1 MIFFPILFAF
11 MEIVLHIS
19 VFKTFDLSLLYVLL
33 FSAAYGLLAFAL
45 TSFRNRIVNKII
57 IGILTAAITAY
68 FGLQTV
74 YYNIFKVYVSVYSI
88 SQNAGDA
95 TEFWKEALHGIIASI
110 PQLIFLII
118 IPIVAVIVM
127 TKLGFIGVGL
137 TEDDSI
143 GSRSGKNGTSGKS
156 SIKDRITDQS
166 EKSSGKSSITGQSE
180 KSSDKN
186 SVADQSTEKNI
197 LSDAVEKTDTNS
209 AKVEKT
215 DLNSVNYDAGSINSN
230 IVNNTASDS
239 NPNANTADQVTVSET
254 QLPDESAIPEFVIK
268 APARSAYSTNTEI
281 INKTGIAVITRTSV
295 ILASFLLYIITVF
308 SLRLSGTS
316 ANSPYDLYSNYFIL
330 DLGVQKLGIITSAGL
345 DLKNTLSGSDAE
357 LDALANSGINGQN
370 MSGLIPS
377 TVISP
382 TPAAV
387 PDDGSSGRN
396 DISQTANGDPSQ
408 NGQAGIPSGDSS
420 QNSGQSDPAVS
431 PTATPIPSPTPTPID
446 TSPNVLDIDFAALAE
461 NETKKEI
468 KSLHEYFANSEP
480 TNKNK
485 YTGMFKGYNFIYL
498 TCEGFS
504 PWAVDENVTPTLY
517 KLTHSGFVFTNFYNP
532 IWYTSTSDGE
542 YVECIGLLPYNS
554 NSFKRSKNNALPFCF
569 GWQFLKLGYT
579 SRAYHAHTVTYYGRN
594 ETHPNMGYI
603 FKAKRG
609 GLPITDVWPESDLE
623 MMELSLPEYI
633 NDEHFHAY
641 YMTVSGHLEYSFN
654 DNTQARRNKELVDDL
669 PYSSEVKAYIACNAE
684 LDKALAY
691 LIEELEKAG
700 KLDNTVIAFGADHYP
715 YGLSDEAIDEI
726 AGEHVDRNF
735 ELYRNHFVIWNSQI
749 EAPIIVDKCAS
760 GLDMMPTLSNLFG
773 LEYDSR
779 LFMGND
785 LLSDAPGLVIFSNQ
799 SFITDICKYNS
810 KTHKVEMLADVELPE
825 DYIATVSRIVQNK
838 FTVSK
843 NILLNDYYR
852 YILDYIPNVVT
863 EVPETYE

>member
-1 MIFFPILFAF
+1 MIFFPIMFSF
-11 MEIVLHIS
+11 MEIILHFS
-19 VFKTFDLSLLYVLL
+19 VFKNLDTNIFYVVL
-33 FSAAYGLLAFAL
+33 FSAVYGLLAFGL
-45 TSFRNRIVNKII
+45 TSFSNRTVNKVI
-57 IGILTAAITAY
+57 IGIITAVTTAY

-74 YYNIFKVYVSVYSI
+74 YYNIFKVYISFYSI

-95 TEFWKEALHGIIASI
+95 TEFWKEALHGIAASI

-118 IPIVAVIVM
+118 IPVVAVIVM

-137 TEDDSI
+137 DS
-143 GSRSGKNGTSGKS
+143 
-156 SIKDRITDQS
+156 KDSPDAQVKKS
-166 EKSSGKSSITGQSE
+166 EKNSGRDSDKASVETDTAG
-180 KSSDKN
+180 SSD
-186 SVADQSTEKNI
+186 S
-197 LSDAVEKTDTNS
+197 S
-209 AKVEKT
+209 AET
-215 DLNSVNYDAGSINSN
+215 
-230 IVNNTASDS
+230 
-239 NPNANTADQVTVSET
+239 NTAD
-254 QLPDESAIPEFVIK
+254 
-268 APARSAYSTNTEI
+268 STNSSA
-281 INKTGIAVITRTSV
+281 KTNTAGSANSSAETNTAGSANTSAETNTAGSASSSV
-295 ILASFLLYIITVF
+295 EADIPAFVVKTPPKSVLSAKQPEKRSYVSYIVRASVLLAAFLLYVAAVF
-308 SLRLSGTS
+308 LLKLSGTD
-316 ANSPYDLYSNYFIL
+316 ANSPYDLYHNYFIL
-330 DLGVQKLGIITSAGL
+330 DLGIQKLGVITSAGL
-345 DLKNTLSGSDAE
+345 DAKNTLFDSDTDKLNIAGM
-357 LDALANSGINGQN
+357 DGGNIPGKMPVA
-370 MSGLIPS
+370 GL
-377 TVISP
+377 SP
-382 TPAAV
+382 TPFSASQA
-387 PDDGSSGRN
+387 DSSLQNGTGQTDN
-396 DISQTANGDPSQ
+396 SGPNGQISDPSQ
-408 NGQAGIPSGDSS
+408 DGQSDTSNG
-420 QNSGQSDPAVS
+420 NSGQNSDASAPAVS
-431 PTATPIPSPTPTPID
+431 PTVAPSPSPTPIPID
-446 TSPNVLDIDFAALAE
+446 TSPNVLDIDFTALAE
-461 NETKKEI
+461 NESKKEI

-480 TNKNK
+480 TSKNQ

-498 TCEGFS
+498 TCEGYS

-623 MMELSLPEYI
+623 MMQLSLPEYI

-654 DNTQARRNKELVDDL
+654 DNTQARKNKELVDDL

-691 LIEELEKAG
+691 LIEELDKAG
-700 KLDNTVIAFGADHYP
+700 KLENTVIAFGADHYP

-726 AGEHVDRNF
+726 AGEHVDRDF
-735 ELYRNHFVIWNSQI
+735 ELYRNNFVIWNSQM
-749 EAPIIVDKCAS
+749 EEPVIVDKYGS

-785 LLSDAPGLVIFSNQ
+785 LLSDAPGLVIFGNQ

-810 KTHKVEMLADVELPE
+810 KTHKVEMLVDVELPE
-825 DYIATVSRIVQNK
+825 DYIQTVSRIVQNK

-863 EVPETYE
+863 KVPDSYE